1 MTAVAETEREAVV
14 ERVAAAIW
22 PGYCASARCSWSRAV
37 IQAEKDDALSKVLVR
52 QTRRRARRAIQAL
65 MIGDGQAAGAARMAH
80 AGDHVCGLGPQIA
93 AETFD
98 AMLGEVLL

>member
-1 MTAVAETEREAVV
+1 MTTAETEREAVV

-37 IQAEKDDALSKVLVR
+37 AQADDDALSKVLVR
-52 QTRRRARRAIQAL
+52 QTRHRARRAIQAL
-65 MIGDGQAAGAARMAH
+65 MIGDGQQSGAARMAH
-80 AGDHVCGLGPQIA
+80 AGDNVCGLGPQAA

-98 AMLGEVLL
+98 AMLGEVLA